1 MQNGYNI
8 LPETAILIGCDSQH
22 YPSLSQLM
30 RFTEAMETTIEQ
42 VAPEHQE
49 ETETVGTSEPQGAS
63 PVGGNEEE
71 KTVMPSTDVEG
82 APQTEE
88 PEASVAQPPQIDDSP
103 PSASEAAETPG
114 EAEAAATETEALT
127 PKVEGGA
134 KNGHP
139 MDALAEEEFDLKQFR
154 RGQMV
159 RGIILS
165 KTDSEIIVDI
175 GGKSE
180 GIVPSQDLARL
191 DEEFLSELNVGDEI
205 VAYVLTP
212 EGREGHAVL
221 SLSKARGEYEWERVA
236 RWQEE
241 NATIEAEVAE
251 ANRGGVVVLV
261 GHLRG
266 FVPGSQLV
274 PRPETRRAESP
285 EDRFAPLKGQV
296 LRLKV
301 LEVDRKRRRLIL
313 SEKEAEKEERAKRR
327 QALLQELR
335 KGEVRRGRVSS
346 ITKFG
351 AFVDLGG
358 VDGLIHISELSW
370 GRVEHPSDV
379 VKEGDEVEVFVLD
392 VDRERERVS
401 LSLRRLQPKPWETV
415 LERYAIGQVV
425 EGTVTRVVP
434 FGAFV
439 RLDDGI
445 EGLVHISEL
454 ADRYV
459 AHPHEVVHEG
469 DRVQVRILNIDPK
482 AKRMGLS
489 IRQVSEE
496 EYVEVDWEEADEED
510 LEEGTWEALVD
521 VMSSGEGEE
530 AAEEDIPSAE
540 TSIPTPQEV
549 EEVDTEVPTS
559 GEEQPGEA
567 DTSEEVGST

>member
-1 MQNGYNI
+1 
-8 LPETAILIGCDSQH
+8 
-22 YPSLSQLM
+22 
-30 RFTEAMETTIEQ
+30 METTIEQ

-49 ETETVGTSEPQGAS
+49 ETVAVGTAEPQDAS
-63 PVGGNEEE
+63 PADGSEEE
-71 KTVMPSTDVEG
+71 KAVMPSADVEG
-82 APQTEE
+82 EPQTEE
-88 PEASVAQPPQIDDSP
+88 PEASVAQEP
-103 PSASEAAETPG
+103 PSEESAAPASEGAETPA
-114 EAEAAATETEALT
+114 ETEATAAEAEALT
-127 PKVEGGA
+127 PEA
-134 KNGHP
+134 ASAEESGHP

-159 RGIILS
+159 RGTILS
-165 KTDSEIIVDI
+165 KTDTEIIVDI

-180 GIVPSQDLARL
+180 GIVPPQDLARL
-191 DEEFLSELNVGDEI
+191 DEEFLNELNVGDEI

-251 ANRGGVVVLV
+251 ANRGGVVVRV

-379 VKEGDEVEVFVLD
+379 VKVGDEVEVFVLD

-489 IRQVSEE
+489 IRQVSED
-496 EYVEVDWEEADEED
+496 EYVEVDWEEAEEEE
-510 LEEGTWEALVD
+510 LEGGTWEVLAD

-530 AAEEDIPSAE
+530 APEEDVPSAE

-549 EEVDTEVPTS
+549 EEVDTEASAS
-559 GEEQPGEA
+559 GEEQPGEE
-567 DTSEEVGST
+567 DTSEQVGST

>member
-1 MQNGYNI
+1 
-8 LPETAILIGCDSQH
+8 
-22 YPSLSQLM
+22 
-30 RFTEAMETTIEQ
+30 METTIEQ

-49 ETETVGTSEPQGAS
+49 ETVAVGTAEPQDAS
-63 PVGGNEEE
+63 PADGSEEE
-71 KTVMPSTDVEG
+71 KAVMPSADVEG
-82 APQTEE
+82 EPQTEE
-88 PEASVAQPPQIDDSP
+88 PEASVAQEP
-103 PSASEAAETPG
+103 PSEESAAPASEGAETPA
-114 EAEAAATETEALT
+114 ETEATAAEAEALT
-127 PKVEGGA
+127 PEA
-134 KNGHP
+134 ASAEESGHP

-159 RGIILS
+159 RGTILS
-165 KTDSEIIVDI
+165 KTDTEIIVDI

-180 GIVPSQDLARL
+180 GIVPPQDLARL
-191 DEEFLSELNVGDEI
+191 DEEFLNELNVGDEI

-241 NATIEAEVAE
+241 SATIEAEVAE
-251 ANRGGVVVLV
+251 ANRGGVVVRV

-379 VKEGDEVEVFVLD
+379 VKVGDEVEVFVLD

-489 IRQVSEE
+489 IRQVSED
-496 EYVEVDWEEADEED
+496 EYVEVDWEEAEEEE
-510 LEEGTWEALVD
+510 LEGGTWEVLAD

-530 AAEEDIPSAE
+530 APEEDVPSAE

-549 EEVDTEVPTS
+549 EEVDTEASAS
-559 GEEQPGEA
+559 GEEQPGEE
-567 DTSEEVGST
+567 DTSEQVGST